1 MKKLALVGASGLVGQ
16 TVLKVLK
23 EEGLIEKFELFLI
36 SSNRSAG
43 KILVFD
49 DKHYILHELCD
60 DVLKEKFDYAI
71 FVLNE
76 DVSNVWVKKFA
87 KNGTTIIDNSS
98 VFRMNKN
105 VPLIVPE
112 INFNIIKKSDKII
125 ANPNCSTIQLVLVLD
140 RLKKL
145 ADFESVVVSSYQ
157 SVSGAG
163 KEALLD
169 LETGSNNV
177 FDMGIKDNFI
187 AQIGKCAENKFC
199 SEENKI
205 MLESQKILKDKFNI
219 SEDLT
224 ENNINNRDKIPDI
237 VKNELNE
244 EYSPLEEDIE
254 KYRLDAINDT
264 TKSIEYLPRRLICE
278 FLDTINQLTVIKQQ
292 TSCEIE
298 TVSKKSHICLI
309 TKSYGFQW
317 IKFDSEIL

>member
-76 DVSNVWVKKFA
+76 DVSKVWVKKFA
-87 KNGTTIIDNSS
+87 ENGTTVIDNSS

-105 VPLIVPE
+105 VPLVVPE

-219 SEDLT
+219 SATTVRVPIRFCHGESVY
-224 ENNINNRDKIPDI
+224 IKFS
-237 VKNELNE
+237 KNV
-244 EYSPLEEDIE
+244 DIE
-254 KYRLDAINDT
+254 
-264 TKSIEYLPRRLICE
+264 E
-278 FLDTINQLTVIKQQ
+278 V
-292 TSCEIE
+292 
-298 TVSKKSHICLI
+298 KKSLDCEYIVFSDDMFYPKDCENTNETYVFRLRKH
-309 TKSYGFQW
+309 S
-317 IKFDSEIL
+317 DNEILFFVIADNLRRGAAYNAVQILKKLCDFT